1 MGLYRSFILP
11 RLIDC
16 ACGMEM
22 VTRQRRKIVPQA
34 SGRVLDVGVGSGPNL
49 ALFDRARV
57 SEVVGVDPDAALLE
71 RAWTR
76 ARVQPYH
83 VELLQ
88 TGAED
93 QRLPTASFDTVVA
106 AYTLCSIAPL
116 EQALANL
123 RRVLKPGGRLLFCEH
138 SAAPDSDVRR
148 WQDRLAPMWLRL
160 AGGCH
165 LNRDTVEVLERS
177 GFAVDSVDRF
187 YLRHAPRFVGY
198 HAIGSAHVR

>member
-1 MGLYRSFILP
+1 MGLYRTLVLP

-22 VTRQRRKIVPQA
+22 VARQRRKIVPQA

-49 ALFDRARV
+49 ALFDRVRV
-57 SEVVGVDPDAALLE
+57 SAVVGVDPDPVLLE
-71 RAWTR
+71 RALSR
-76 ARVQPYH
+76 ARAQPYP

-88 TGAED
+88 MGAED
-93 QRLPTASFDTVVA
+93 GRLPAASFDTVVV
-106 AYTLCSIAPL
+106 AYTLCSIGPI

-138 SAAPDSDVRR
+138 SAAPDARVRR
-148 WQDRLAPMWLRL
+148 WQDRLAPLWLRL

-165 LNRDTVEVLERS
+165 LNRDTVDTLERS
-177 GFAVDSVDRF
+177 GFAIDSVDRF
-187 YLRHAPRFVGY
+187 YLAHAPRFVGY